1 MNSYIF
7 NFLSLNAGKKAIY
20 SIIAPSEQIA
30 RAKLCK
36 KSRQNGRLLLVRRE
50 RNSFPTLHL
59 ATTFTALSGFGVWYA

>member
-1 MNSYIF
+1 MKSYIF

-50 RNSFPTLHL
+50 RNSVPT
-59 ATTFTALSGFGVWYA
+59 

>member
-1 MNSYIF
+1 MKSYIF
-7 NFLSLNAGKKAIY
+7 NFLSLSAGKKAIY

-36 KSRQNGRLLLVRRE
+36 KNDRLLLVRRE

>member
-1 MNSYIF
+1 MKSYIF
-7 NFLSLNAGKKAIY
+7 NFLSLSAGKKAIY